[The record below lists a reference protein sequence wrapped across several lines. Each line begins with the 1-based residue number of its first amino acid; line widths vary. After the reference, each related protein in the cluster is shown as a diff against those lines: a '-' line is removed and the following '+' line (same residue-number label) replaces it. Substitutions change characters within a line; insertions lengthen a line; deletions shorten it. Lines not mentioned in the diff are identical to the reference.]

1 MQSQGKPHPR
11 GGFLMSEVTINRRQA
26 VRAAAG
32 VAAGGLLV
40 TGLGVSSAA
49 ASDSSDLL
57 GSWLI
62 KHQATDPASDEV
74 GTGIASFIADGVLV
88 TNDIKPAGPISTGSW
103 EWTSSDKFQA
113 TVWSGVQRVRQRG
126 HRPHQDHRQAERRQG
141 QGDLH
146 VHPLRHGRQGRVHR
160 EGRLLGRAPGRLTPA
175 GTPRLRTDEGAA
187 DRPGAG
193 AEGRSATPRRTPP
206 PSHAARPSPAAR
218 RSRAARS
225 RP

>member
-1 MQSQGKPHPR
+1 
-11 GGFLMSEVTINRRQA
+11 MSEVTINRRQA

-57 GSWLI
+57 GSWLV

-113 TVWSGVQRVRQRG
+113 TVWSGVHESGSEGTARIKVTG
-126 HRPHQDHRQAERRQG
+126 KLSDGKVKGTYTFTLYFLYNEVATTEK
-141 QGDLH
+141 GDFWGE
-146 VHPLRHGRQGRVHR
+146 PLD
-160 EGRLLGRAPGRLTPA
+160 A
-175 GTPRLRTDEGAA
+175 
-187 DRPGAG
+187 
-193 AEGRSATPRRTPP
+193 
-206 PSHAARPSPAAR
+206 
-218 RSRAARS
+218 
-225 RP
+225 